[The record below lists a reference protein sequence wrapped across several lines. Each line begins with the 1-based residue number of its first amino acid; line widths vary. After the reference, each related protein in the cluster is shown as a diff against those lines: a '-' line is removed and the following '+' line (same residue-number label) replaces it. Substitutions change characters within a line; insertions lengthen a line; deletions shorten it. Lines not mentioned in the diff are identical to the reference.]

1 MGEIFQR
8 SALNYLSLS
17 PFLMCFFLV
26 LRRMPLIPGT
36 GFMSLLL
43 MGGGCRMGFGARV
56 RQTGRPA
63 AHIRIPVIPD
73 ACVQH
78 RDAQTD
84 TKEWTKHQQWVF
96 LNWSI
101 GFWIDHQRLCFV
113 IMFSLVGFDLTCQRW
128 VQRSGSGQVLY
139 GEGRNPARRRGRL
152 IDDLMFFLYYESD
165 TVI

>member
-1 MGEIFQR
+1 MTFLPSSP
-8 SALNYLSLS
+8 SAVSIL
-17 PFLMCFFLV
+17 PFLRCFFLV

-43 MGGGCRMGFGARV
+43 MGGGCRMGLGARV

-84 TKEWTKHQQWVF
+84 TKEWEKHQLWV
-96 LNWSI
+96 L
-101 GFWIDHQRLCFV
+101 RLTLKTGLLRFCFPN
-113 IMFSLVGFDLTCQRW
+113 MFYLVNVNLTCECW
-128 VQRSGSGQVLY
+128 VHWSRSSQVLY
-139 GEGRNPARRRGRL
+139 WEGRNPVRRRERVLTFL
-152 IDDLMFFLYYESD
+152 IQSGSCCQ
-165 TVI
+165 I